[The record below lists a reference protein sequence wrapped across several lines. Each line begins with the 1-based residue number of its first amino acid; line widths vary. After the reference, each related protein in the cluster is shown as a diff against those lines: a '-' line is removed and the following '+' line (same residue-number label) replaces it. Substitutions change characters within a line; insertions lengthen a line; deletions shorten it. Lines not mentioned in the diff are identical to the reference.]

1 MRLARAPL
9 IGEPNSLCDFL
20 TAGIAEEYLRRDPN
34 SRIRCSVSGGRGAL
48 FVTGEYV
55 SEADFDIS
63 LLVRRLLGTCGVY
76 DDFEIFVSLE
86 PAVGESVGRL
96 RQSCE
101 SPILINGY
109 ATKETPD
116 YLPGP
121 VALSKKI
128 AGLLDDKRRH
138 DPDWFWLGASGD
150 VSVMSKNTQELEVI
164 ISVDHGTQPLD
175 QVRNL
180 LSRMVD
186 DLKADRDI
194 KVKINPLGAREN
206 TGLGFSMGKS
216 GGLYFPYGYSLP
228 ATAYSGADWH
238 ASEVYGLFLARFL
251 AIQTLKQ
258 SSSQAVMLELLFLPG
273 DVLPVMIKARDERG
287 RDLSKSIAHGDEFY
301 MQQIRQWQSAN
312 CLLDSLKTRS
322 GLVSALPWEN

>member
-9 IGEPNSLCDFL
+9 IGEPNNLCDFL

-86 PAVGESVGRL
+86 PAAGESVGRL

-109 ATKETPD
+109 ATKETAD
-116 YLPGP
+116 YLPWP
-121 VALSKKI
+121 VHLSKKI
-128 AGLLDDKRRH
+128 AGLLDDKRCH
-138 DPDWFWLGASGD
+138 DPDWFWLGPSGD
-150 VSVMSKNTQELEVI
+150 VSVICENNQDFEVVI
-164 ISVDHGTQPLD
+164 NVDHGTQPLEKIR
-175 QVRNL
+175 VML
-180 LSRMVD
+180 YRMVSE
-186 DLKADRDI
+186 LKADSGTKI
-194 KVKINPLGAREN
+194 KINPLGVREN
-206 TGLGFSMGKS
+206 TGLGLSMGKS
-216 GGLYFPYGYSLP
+216 GGLYFPYGHSLP
-228 ATAYSGADWH
+228 AVVYSGVDWH
-238 ASEVYGLFLARFL
+238 ASEVYGFFLARFL

-273 DVLPVMIKARDERG
+273 DVLPVVIKARDERG
-287 RDLSKSIAHGDEFY
+287 RDLSKIITYGDEFY
-301 MQQIRQWQSAN
+301 MQQIRRWQSPN

-322 GLVSALPWEN
+322 GLVSSLPWDN